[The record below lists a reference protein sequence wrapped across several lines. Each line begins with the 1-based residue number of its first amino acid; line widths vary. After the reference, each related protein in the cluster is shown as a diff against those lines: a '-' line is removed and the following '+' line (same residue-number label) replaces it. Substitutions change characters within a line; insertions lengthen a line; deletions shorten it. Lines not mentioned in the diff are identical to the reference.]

1 MTAATSSLSIDPED
15 RLRADLYD
23 FLAVLL
29 TAPPDQALLDR
40 TAGLTGDA
48 SRLGQGIE
56 RLARAAGAAK
66 PQALTREY
74 NALFIGVGR
83 GELLPYASYYLTG
96 FLNDKPLARLR
107 GDMKTLGI
115 ARSGGTSDPEDNIAA
130 LFEMMAGLI
139 TGRFGSP
146 AGPAAQ
152 QDFFDKH
159 IGPWADR
166 FMTDLTQAEGA
177 AFYTAVGDL
186 GLAFLEIER
195 EAFRMSS

>member
-1 MTAATSSLSIDPED
+1 MTAAPAPAIDAED

-23 FLAVLL
+23 YLAVLL

-48 SRLGQGIE
+48 SRLGQAIE
-56 RLARAAGAAK
+56 QLAQAARGTT
-66 PQALTREY
+66 PQAVTREF

-107 GDMKTLGI
+107 GDMAKLGI
-115 ARSGGTSDPEDNIAA
+115 ARSERTSDPEDNIAS
-130 LFEMMAGLI
+130 LLEMMAGLI
-139 TGRFGSP
+139 IGRFGQS
-146 AGPAAQ
+146 AGADVQ

-166 FMTDLTQAEGA
+166 FMTDLTQAEA
-177 AFYTAVGDL
+177 ADFYTNVGAL

-195 EAFRMSS
+195 EAFRLTS